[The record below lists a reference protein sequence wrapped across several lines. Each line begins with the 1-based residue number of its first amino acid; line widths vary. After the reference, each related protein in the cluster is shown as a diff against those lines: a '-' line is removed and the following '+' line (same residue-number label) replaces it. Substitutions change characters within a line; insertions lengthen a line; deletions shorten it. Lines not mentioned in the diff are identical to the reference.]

1 MFYFPAWCA
10 IETFMTTDLS
20 TAKDSDETSRSG
32 VKILAGFTIAH
43 GIFHF
48 MQQSFAVMLPA
59 IKETFGINPVQIGAL
74 MTAKEIAMGVSS
86 LPGGVLSDRLRQ
98 HRGIIM
104 AICMA
109 LFGISWLLIGV
120 ASVYPLL
127 IFGMVLVSV
136 ATSVWHLPSMAEI
149 SRRFSQNKGASLA
162 IFGIGGSFGD
172 IFGPVIT
179 GLLLGVL
186 AWRGVISIYAIV
198 PLLLTFWFLW
208 IFRGL
213 GHAGQ
218 TDETADEKEVDLR
231 TQINITLKY
240 FKSTAIWKVNL
251 VAGLRGMCYTI
262 YVTFLPLHMQEGL
275 GLSSQSIGFHFGL
288 LWAIGIVASPLMG
301 HLSDRLGRKPV
312 LVPALLCSGTL
323 TVILALFGQGVMFT
337 IIIGMLGI
345 FLRSD
350 YALLSAAIL
359 DIVGQKV
366 ATTMLGVL
374 SFLRFIMAAISPLIA
389 GYLYQIFGMK
399 ATLFF
404 VAALF
409 AISAAVFASAELRSG
424 QPGDSDNPEG
434 SLETG

>member
-1 MFYFPAWCA
+1 MFMHDAFCYYLATNMSTA
-10 IETFMTTDLS
+10 LS
-20 TAKDSDETSRSG
+20 TAKDSIITSRND
-32 VKILAGFTIAH
+32 VRILTGFTIAH

-48 MQQSFAVMLPA
+48 MHQSFAVMLPA
-59 IKETFGINPVQIGAL
+59 IKEAFGISPIQIGAL

-86 LPGGVLSDRLRQ
+86 LPGGVISDRLKRY
-98 HRGIIM
+98 RGIIM
-104 AICMA
+104 AACMA
-109 LFGISWLLIGV
+109 LFGLSWLLIGM
-120 ASVYPLL
+120 ASIYPHL
-127 IFGMVLVSV
+127 IVGIVFVSI

-149 SRRFSQNKGASLA
+149 SRRFSDRKGASLA

-179 GLLLGVL
+179 GILLGLL
-186 AWRGVISIYAIV
+186 AWQSVISIYAIV
-198 PLLLTFWFLW
+198 PLLMTFWF
-208 IFRGL
+208 IRAFTGANR
-213 GHAGQ
+213 AEQ
-218 TDETADEKEVDLR
+218 SDEVSADKNVDLR
-231 TQINITLKY
+231 TQINITKVY
-240 FKSTAIWKVNL
+240 FKTTSIWKVNL

-262 YVTFLPLHMQEGL
+262 YVTFLPLFMKEDL
-275 GLSSQSIGFHFGL
+275 GFSSQSIGFHFGL

-323 TVILALFGQGVMFT
+323 TVILALFGKGIMFT
-337 IIIGMLGI
+337 VIIGMLGI

-374 SFLRFIMAAISPLIA
+374 SFLRFIMASISPLIA
-389 GYLYQIFGMK
+389 GYLYQNWGMT

-404 VAALF
+404 TASLF
-409 AISAAVFASAELRSG
+409 AISAVIFASADLKPTRDANVLAN
-424 QPGDSDNPEG
+424 GD
-434 SLETG
+434 